1 MNTCTKV
8 FLRKKEISGDRISLY
23 LDFYPPIR
31 NPHTNKLSRC
41 EGLGIYLYGH
51 PANAREREFNA
62 SMMEKAEAIRCR
74 RFEQLL
80 NEQFGFL
87 DKEKLRIDFLEY
99 FRKKCFKKY
108 QKWKIVYQHFYD
120 FCEGKCTVGEINE
133 DFCKK
138 FQAYLLKGGR
148 RDGRKSKLA
157 HNSIAGYWSTFRT
170 LLKEAY
176 QEKLLRENINDF
188 LEKIEWKDTKIEF
201 LSLDEVKKLA
211 ATPCKHEVL
220 RRASLFSCMTGLR
233 ISDIQQLRWE
243 HIVKTEDGYVMR
255 IRTEKTD
262 EEATL
267 PISEEALAFC
277 GEREEGLVF
286 KTLKRSM
293 INYPLR
299 AWIKEAGINRRIT
312 FHCFGN
318 AFATANVLFCCN
330 SKCVYHIFMFFDS
343 QQSYTC
349 NQQHPFRLDYNLI
362 WGVENRVI
370 SVHNRPIGVY
380 DTVLFQDGVLGVD
393 MTE

>member
-31 NPHTNKLSRC
+31 NPHTNRLSRR
-41 EGLGIYLYGH
+41 ESLGIYLYGH

-74 RFEQLL
+74 RFEQFL

-87 DKEKLRIDFLEY
+87 DKEKLRMDFLEY

-108 QKWKIVYQHFYD
+108 QKWKIVYEHFKD
-120 FCEGKCTVGEINE
+120 FCKGKCTVGEVNE
-133 DFCKK
+133 EFCKK
-138 FQAYLLKGGR
+138 FQAYLLEGGR

-176 QEKLLRENINDF
+176 QEKLIRENINDY
-188 LEKIEWKDTKIEF
+188 LDKIEWKDTKIEF
-201 LSLDEVKKLA
+201 LTLDEVKKLA

-220 RRASLFSCMTGLR
+220 RQASLFSCMTGLR

-243 HIVKTEDGYVMR
+243 HIVKAEDGYVMR

-267 PISEEALAFC
+267 PISEEALALC
-277 GEREEGLVF
+277 GERGEGLVF

-299 AWIKEAGINRRIT
+299 AWIKEAGIKRRIT
-312 FHCFGN
+312 FHCLN
-318 AFATANVLFCCN
+318 HTYATLLTSAGVPIYTIAKMLTHRNVKNTQIYAEVMDPNKRDAANV
-330 SKCVYHIFMFFDS
+330 
-343 QQSYTC
+343 
-349 NQQHPFRLDYNLI
+349 
-362 WGVENRVI
+362 I
-370 SVHNRPIGVY
+370 S
-380 DTVLFQDGVLGVD
+380 LK
-393 MTE
+393 

>member
-31 NPHTNKLSRC
+31 NPHTNRLSRR
-41 EGLGIYLYGH
+41 ESLGIYLYGH

-108 QKWKIVYQHFYD
+108 QKWKIVYQHFHD

-170 LLKEAY
+170 LLIGLEIFQPKGKRIA
-176 QEKLLRENINDF
+176 LLRTFINPS
-188 LEKIEWKDTKIEF
+188 KQHF
-201 LSLDEVKKLA
+201 LS
-211 ATPCKHEVL
+211 
-220 RRASLFSCMTGLR
+220 
-233 ISDIQQLRWE
+233 
-243 HIVKTEDGYVMR
+243 
-255 IRTEKTD
+255 
-262 EEATL
+262 
-267 PISEEALAFC
+267 
-277 GEREEGLVF
+277 
-286 KTLKRSM
+286 
-293 INYPLR
+293 
-299 AWIKEAGINRRIT
+299 
-312 FHCFGN
+312 
-318 AFATANVLFCCN
+318 
-330 SKCVYHIFMFFDS
+330 
-343 QQSYTC
+343 
-349 NQQHPFRLDYNLI
+349 
-362 WGVENRVI
+362 
-370 SVHNRPIGVY
+370 
-380 DTVLFQDGVLGVD
+380 
-393 MTE
+393 

>member
-1 MNTCTKV
+1 MRT
-8 FLRKKEISGDRISLY
+8 S
-23 LDFYPPIR
+23 
-31 NPHTNKLSRC
+31 
-41 EGLGIYLYGH
+41 
-51 PANAREREFNA
+51 A
-62 SMMEKAEAIRCR
+62 
-74 RFEQLL
+74 
-80 NEQFGFL
+80 
-87 DKEKLRIDFLEY
+87 
-99 FRKKCFKKY
+99 
-108 QKWKIVYQHFYD
+108 
-120 FCEGKCTVGEINE
+120 
-133 DFCKK
+133 KK

-176 QEKLLRENINDF
+176 HEKLLRENINDF

-299 AWIKEAGINRRIT
+299 AWIKEAGINRRIK
-312 FHCFGN
+312 FHCSRHTY
-318 AFATANVLFCCN
+318 ATLQMAMSSNPYV
-330 SKCVYHIFMFFDS
+330 VS
-343 QQSYTC
+343 QALTHKNLETTLRYT
-349 NQQHPFRLDYNLI
+349 HDVPTALLDTLGKITIKPKPQNT
-362 WGVENRVI
+362 
-370 SVHNRPIGVY
+370 
-380 DTVLFQDGVLGVD
+380 DT
-393 MTE
+393 

>member
-31 NPHTNKLSRC
+31 NPHTNRLSRR

-201 LSLDEVKKLA
+201 MSLDEVKKLA

-312 FHCFGN
+312 FHCFRHTY
-318 AFATANVLFCCN
+318 ATLLTSAGVPIYTIAKMLTHRNVKNTQIYAEVMDPNKREAANV
-330 SKCVYHIFMFFDS
+330 
-343 QQSYTC
+343 
-349 NQQHPFRLDYNLI
+349 
-362 WGVENRVI
+362 I
-370 SVHNRPIGVY
+370 S
-380 DTVLFQDGVLGVD
+380 LK
-393 MTE
+393 

>member
-31 NPHTNKLSRC
+31 NPHTNRLSRR

-62 SMMEKAEAIRCR
+62 
-74 RFEQLL
+74 
-80 NEQFGFL
+80 
-87 DKEKLRIDFLEY
+87 FLEY

-201 LSLDEVKKLA
+201 LSLDEVGKVGA
-211 ATPCKHEVL
+211 
-220 RRASLFSCMTGLR
+220 
-233 ISDIQQLRWE
+233 D
-243 HIVKTEDGYVMR
+243 
-255 IRTEKTD
+255 
-262 EEATL
+262 
-267 PISEEALAFC
+267 
-277 GEREEGLVF
+277 
-286 KTLKRSM
+286 
-293 INYPLR
+293 
-299 AWIKEAGINRRIT
+299 
-312 FHCFGN
+312 
-318 AFATANVLFCCN
+318 
-330 SKCVYHIFMFFDS
+330 
-343 QQSYTC
+343 
-349 NQQHPFRLDYNLI
+349 
-362 WGVENRVI
+362 
-370 SVHNRPIGVY
+370 
-380 DTVLFQDGVLGVD
+380 
-393 MTE
+393 